1 MAESTKALKIELRAF
16 KDDSGL
22 TTRKLKLLPDS
33 SLLIARSSRSNSK
46 QLIAAADNLVLDSP
60 IVSRE
65 HARLTT
71 DSDCTTLFIEDLG
84 SMHGTRVNYVQ
95 LGKHV
100 AYQLKCGDKLQI
112 GNEVIRG
119 EESFSPPRFDISFE
133 RTETS
138 PYSRPTSRKFT
149 VPEYDS
155 DEDDNSH
162 NEESDREDGGQDSRS
177 SLLDESLHAA
187 ISAVEPEPLKRLGS
201 QQNPVQIVDDTEVVH
216 DSILIVDDDDEVRAE
231 PHRSSNAVSDQA
243 EHGTTG
249 VARRRPPFL
258 NLTTSP
264 TAGEFSTVP
273 LVTPNLDLNHLTPLT
288 PRTYALSPK
297 YTPVSPSS
305 PVECTRVSPIQDY
318 MYDSESGET
327 DFHPEVDQNDL
338 DEETSQTSSD
348 PGRLEDLLS
357 SSLRDTPAAEDDVL
371 DGLEDDSL
379 FDTDDEDAI
388 AAAETEA
395 ACQKQD
401 GANTEQMPPRLKVS
415 NVADSYKDQ
424 PSEELGTMDSWT
436 GMPFS
441 PISNRV
447 TEQAP
452 MNRSF
457 GMPSQTPAQ
466 AYPYYSSS
474 GSRVCGLSRN
484 PPALHP
490 DTFTFQSPNRTN
502 YGVYQPQPLPGPA
515 SNTYNTWNTHTFLPR
530 YENGPF
536 AHAAPLPTPL
546 LGFAHTHA
554 NPRFPP
560 GPEISHPKP
569 SKVKTGFSIQEIVDS
584 ASSVEAGP
592 VAGTKRKADELVGE
606 ESAASV
612 PSNSITTA
620 AERPMSTQPEQSAPA
635 METVSDI
642 KDATVPVAA
651 LPTTNAVP
659 SEVAVVEERPA
670 KRSRLG
676 YAATAVA
683 GAVVGS
689 IGMFA
694 ALALSPEL

>member
-187 ISAVEPEPLKRLGS
+187 ISVVEPEPL
-201 QQNPVQIVDDTEVVH
+201 
-216 DSILIVDDDDEVRAE
+216 
-231 PHRSSNAVSDQA
+231 
-243 EHGTTG
+243 
-249 VARRRPPFL
+249 
-258 NLTTSP
+258 
-264 TAGEFSTVP
+264 
-273 LVTPNLDLNHLTPLT
+273 TPNLDLNHLTPLT

-305 PVECTRVSPIQDY
+305 PVECTRVSPIEDY

-490 DTFTFQSPNRTN
+490 DTFTFQSP
-502 YGVYQPQPLPGPA
+502 
-515 SNTYNTWNTHTFLPR
+515 
-530 YENGPF
+530 
-536 AHAAPLPTPL
+536 
-546 LGFAHTHA
+546 
-554 NPRFPP
+554 
-560 GPEISHPKP
+560 EISHPKP